1 VDAIGNRIESW
12 RQDDDPNA
20 ADPGTARVLAYIAGG
35 ALSYVT
41 ASNNDSTA
49 GRYYRDNRNYD
60 GTGNETATGTASRH
74 DLYSA
79 LTFAQRVSYYD
90 AAGRLRESE
99 RHLGGYSQSSA
110 DTQDDYGSYE
120 EYRYDAL
127 GRRVFVVALG
137 NGGRFTEQTLWDG
150 DQMLYQRREQ
160 YPNTT
165 AGAGGYTGEVGYV
178 TVPEVLGTDR
188 PVAVWSSRM
197 SGIIT
202 PHVDWRGAYAFGTR
216 GTGATDCCTGFVW
229 PAAAMTV
236 DHMTPHQSG
245 MVTWLGGLLQEGKD
259 GSALQYKRNRYYDPG
274 SGRFTQV
281 DPIGLA
287 GGLNAYGFAGGD
299 PVSYSDPFGLC
310 PTDAGGDGKTKT
322 LADCPIGSPG
332 RRQYAS
338 GAIESS
344 SFDPAFFFGGIEA
357 KGAEEMASGAAR
369 LISRIS
375 ESPALRRIASKLE
388 GEVQSSIDHLTAQL
402 AKGNM
407 NPGIGSR
414 FLFNG
419 IFAARARDGARVY
432 FRNLGKE
439 GIEVLAK
446 STKQTQDQ
454 VIRVLQELYR

>member
-1 VDAIGNRIESW
+1 LSYV
-12 RQDDDPNA
+12 
-20 ADPGTARVLAYIAGG
+20 AGG

-41 ASNNDSTA
+41 ASDNDSTA
-49 GRYYRDNRNYD
+49 GHYYRDNRNYD
-60 GTGNETATGTASRH
+60 GAGNETAAGTALRH

-79 LTFAQRVSYYD
+79 LTFEQRVSYYD

-150 DQMLYQRREQ
+150 DQMLNQLREQ

-165 AGAGGYTGEVGYV
+165 AGSGAYTGSVGYV
-178 TVPEVLGTDR
+178 NVPEEVLGTDR

-197 SGIIT
+197 AGVIT
-202 PHVDWRGAYAFGTR
+202 PHADWRGAYAYGS
-216 GTGATDCCTGFVW
+216 GGSGATDCCAGFVW

-245 MVTWLGGLLQEGKD
+245 MVTWLGGLLQEGRD
-259 GSALQYKRNRYYDPG
+259 GSTLQYKRNRYYDPS

-299 PVSYSDPFGLC
+299 PVNYADSFGLC
-310 PTDAGGDGKTKT
+310 ADPKDPACRFTIGGGRSPGVLLPALTGVGAAAEKWWNAHKADVIQFGLALLTDGLSSAGELSPGQASNLSRFEKNMPKGAGSTIIRELPGGSKAFQAEVPGQVPGSKAVYEKQVDASGKTLEFTKT
-322 LADCPIGSPG
+322 TI
-332 RRQYAS
+332 
-338 GAIESS
+338 
-344 SFDPAFFFGGIEA
+344 DPA
-357 KGAEEMASGAAR
+357 
-369 LISRIS
+369 
-375 ESPALRRIASKLE
+375 
-388 GEVQSSIDHLTAQL
+388 
-402 AKGNM
+402 GN
-407 NPGIGSR
+407 
-414 FLFNG
+414 
-419 IFAARARDGARVY
+419 DVHVKDKV
-432 FRNLGKE
+432 RNTT
-439 GIEVLAK
+439 IYP
-446 STKQTQDQ
+446 
-454 VIRVLQELYR
+454 LQ